1 MKLTKIYSDD
11 CHVCASLGTKAIPL
25 AKAQGWEYEA
35 VALEELAN
43 TPGSLRDYVI
53 SYHVSGVDGMI
64 DLPVYLITTPEGL
77 IQGSSVVENLD
88 EVQNLIDSWKQWE
101 ASVKP

>member
-11 CHVCASLGTKAIPL
+11 CHVCTSLGTKAIPL
-25 AKAQGWEYEA
+25 AKAAGWDYDA
-35 VALEELAN
+35 ISLEELAN
-43 TPGSLRDYVI
+43 NPSDLRDYVVN
-53 SYHVSGVDGMI
+53 YHVSGVDGMI
-64 DLPVYLITTPEGL
+64 DLPVYVITTSQGS

-101 ASVKP
+101 VSQKP